1 MRHAARRDANDAL
14 ISDALRKAGFTVY
27 DYTKAGCG
35 IPDKL
40 VTKLLPDGTAWAC
53 WVEVKTPKG
62 KLRDAQEAFRAVF
75 EGRGQ
80 FYVARDPER
89 AIRDLWT
96 LYAEAIKPEHAR

>member
-1 MRHAARRDANDAL
+1 
-14 ISDALRKAGFTVY
+14 
-27 DYTKAGCG
+27 
-35 IPDKL
+35 
-40 VTKLLPDGTAWAC
+40 
-53 WVEVKTPKG
+53 VEVKTPKG